1 MATPAFEEIAETFEF
16 LDDWEDRYRHVIDMG
31 KAMSAL
37 DDSFKVPGYKVD
49 GCASQVWLKPAISG
63 TGPEAIYDFEGE
75 SDAMIVR
82 GLIAVL
88 HTLYAGL
95 TVAEVLKVDAGA
107 ELARLGLNDHL
118 SAQRSNGLR
127 AMVERIGR
135 QAVFL
140 VGFALAAWGV
150 RWLMARLS
158 ENDRWPVGLIWLA
171 LWVSGAIGWP
181 FRAAAARQQ
190 P

>member
-49 GCASQVWLKPAISG
+49 GCASQVWLRPVIAG
-63 TGPEAIYDFEGE
+63 GRFDFQGD

-88 HTLYAGL
+88 HALYSGVPLGQVGA
-95 TVAEVLKVDAGA
+95 VDATA
-107 ELARLGLNDHL
+107 ELGRLGLNEHL
-118 SAQRSNGLR
+118 SSQRSNGLR
-127 AMVERIGR
+127 AMVERIR
-135 QAVFL
+135 KT
-140 VGFALAAWGV
+140 AA
-150 RWLMARLS
+150 
-158 ENDRWPVGLIWLA
+158 E
-171 LWVSGAIGWP
+171 
-181 FRAAAARQQ
+181 AA
-190 P
+190 